1 MQEYILI
8 HLLIFVPALP
18 SGRVAGAAAL
28 GGLEIPH
35 DQQQFQIVLLA
46 PHQDGT
52 KKGQRCSHPTW
63 SLDELWAA
71 FLWV

>member
-1 MQEYILI
+1 MLI
-8 HLLIFVPALP
+8 HLLIFVTAFLF
-18 SGRVAGAAAL
+18 SRVTGAAASE
-28 GGLEIPH
+28 GPEISH
-35 DQQQFQIVLLA
+35 DRQQSQEALLA

-52 KKGQRCSHPTW
+52 KQGRRCSHSTW